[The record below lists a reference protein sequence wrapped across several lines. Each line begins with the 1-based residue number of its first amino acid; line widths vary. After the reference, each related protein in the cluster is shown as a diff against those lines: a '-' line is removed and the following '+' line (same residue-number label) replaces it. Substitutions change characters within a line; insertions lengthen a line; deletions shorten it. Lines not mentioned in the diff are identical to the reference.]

1 MLLIAY
7 SDTGCLYGSTAIWD
21 KELKPADVAEK
32 ACEALMNDLKYDT
45 CVDEYMQDQLII
57 FAALAAGR
65 SLIAMGPM
73 ALHTETA
80 IYYAQKIAGA
90 TVSVEKNQK
99 GCLIEI
105 SGIGYRNRYL
115 SGSLK
120 AECII
125 SEVI

>member
-1 MLLIAY
+1 
-7 SDTGCLYGSTAIWD
+7 
-21 KELKPADVAEK
+21 
-32 ACEALMNDLKYDT
+32 MNDLQYDT

-90 TVSVEKNQK
+90 TVSVEKKQK